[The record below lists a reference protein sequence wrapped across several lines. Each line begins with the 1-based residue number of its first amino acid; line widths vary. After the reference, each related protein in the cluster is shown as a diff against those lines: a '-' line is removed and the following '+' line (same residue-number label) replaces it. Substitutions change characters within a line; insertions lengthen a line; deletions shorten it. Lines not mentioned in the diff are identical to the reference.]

1 MSKAGLGIC
10 APSSVFLSE
19 VCAYFLNIFFI
30 IIIIKVITIIPCCA
44 EIIDVTSFQH
54 DNGHD
59 DLGHLGVI

>member
-1 MSKAGLGIC
+1 MSKCGAERGFYVRGFCLKKTNKQKQ
-10 APSSVFLSE
+10 
-19 VCAYFLNIFFI
+19 NII
-30 IIIIKVITIIPCCA
+30 MIKVITIIPRCA